1 MVYHIVN
8 VVVYIISI
16 ALSMIGLSCF
26 RFENYIKP
34 TKIKEFY
41 IFFIVASVA
50 LGYLF
55 ASFILSFGTL
65 SFRYN

>member
-8 VVVYIISI
+8 VVVYVISI
-16 ALSMIGLSCF
+16 AMAMIGLSCF

-34 TKIKEFY
+34 AKIKEFY
-41 IFFIVASVA
+41 LFYIVASVT

-65 SFRYN
+65 SFQI